1 MSDSIRFTVFSDLHY
16 KKHMYAATIGA
27 MLDPIIERAHD
38 TKSDLLLHA
47 GDLCNDYKG
56 SPELLSRLLDNKY
69 NLPVYGVFGNHEL
82 ESRGNTVESVT
93 PKLTNRP
100 VIGHNYYYFDCKG
113 YRFVCL
119 DTNYSLLDGK
129 WVHNTEAS
137 WGAPKDSKLENSL
150 GPEQLDWLEK
160 VLTDA
165 EHQGLRAITV
175 SHAEFSGLYPSDG
188 PTSCPDADKVRAL
201 FAKVNEKRKTV
212 ILAVNGHYH
221 TDHLFERDGVYYF
234 DCNTV
239 QNGYWLPQTEQH
251 YKPGQTYTFEDYQDG
266 RFIKTEQ
273 LNLTTLSQAKNT
285 WFFTKPL
292 SAVITID
299 GDSITI
305 DGSETEW
312 MYGVVSERMR
322 DGKKPCI
329 SSYKLT
335 IKEQPK

>member
-1 MSDSIRFTVFSDLHY
+1 MPDSIRFTVFSDLHY

-38 TKSDLLLHA
+38 TNSDLLLHA

-93 PKLTNRP
+93 PKITNRP

-137 WGAPKDSKLENSL
+137 WGAPKGAKYENSL
-150 GPEQLDWLEK
+150 SPAQLAWLEDG
-160 VLTDA
+160 LTDA
-165 EHQGLRAITV
+165 ERLGMRGVVV
-175 SHAEFSGLYPSDG
+175 SHAEFSGYNSPS
-188 PTSCPDADKVRAL
+188 PDADKVRAL
-201 FAKVNEKRKTV
+201 FAKVNENRKTV
-212 ILAVNGHYH
+212 ILAINGHYH

-239 QNGYWLPQTEQH
+239 QNGYWLPQTEHH
-251 YKPGQTYTFEDYQDG
+251 YKPGQTYTFEDYDNRG
-266 RFIKTEQ
+266 SFVWSELRD
-273 LNLTTLSQAKNT
+273 LTTLSQAKNT

-292 SAVITID
+292 SAFILIED
-299 GDSITI
+299 DRIFIEGA
-305 DGSETEW
+305 ETKW
-312 MYGVVSERMR
+312 MYDLHPDEMV
-322 DGKKPCI
+322 DGAKPKI
-329 SSYKLT
+329 ESRKLI

>member
-1 MSDSIRFTVFSDLHY
+1 MHTPIRFTVFADLHY
-16 KKHMYAATIGA
+16 KKNMYAATIMGT
-27 MLDPIIERAHD
+27 LNPILERAGLND
-38 TKSDLLLHA
+38 SEFLLHC

-56 SPELLSRLLDNKY
+56 SPELIYSLFNNIQD
-69 NLPVYGVFGNHEL
+69 LPFYGVFGNHEL
-82 ESRGNTVESVT
+82 ESAGNTLEFVT
-93 PKLTNRP
+93 PRLHNRP
-100 VIGHNYYYFDCKG
+100 VKGENYYYFDIRS

-137 WGAPKDSKLENSL
+137 WGAPKGAKYENSL
-150 GPEQLDWLEK
+150 SPAQLAWLED

-165 EHQGLRAITV
+165 ERLGMRVVVV
-175 SHAEFSGLYPSDG
+175 SHAEFSGYNSPS
-188 PTSCPDADKVRAL
+188 PDAEAVRGL
-201 FAKVNEKRKTV
+201 FAKVNKNRKTV
-212 ILAVNGHYH
+212 ILAINGHYH

-239 QNGYWLPQTEQH
+239 QNGYWLPQTEHH

-266 RFIKTEQ
+266 RFTNTEQ
-273 LNLTTLSQAKNT
+273 LDLLTLSQAKNT

-292 SAVITID
+292 SAVITIS

-312 MYGVVSERMR
+312 MYDLHPDEMV
-322 DGKKPCI
+322 DGAKPTI
-329 SSYKLT
+329 ESRKLT
-335 IKEQPK
+335 IKE